1 MLLSIVLS
9 VVIFCI
15 VTAIE
20 GLFTDGKVPVIGKDK
35 NGKRVSASYNGIIK
49 GLVIGLVVG
58 LVNYFA
64 PKVSGAIWLAPIFLI
79 AMLAVSGYLIWW
91 WKKEG
96 NDWRELIA
104 FVVLTVPIYFTTMSA
119 AAMTTGIEMHPF
131 LASLILLLP
140 KLVLIGSI
148 GFFLA
153 NMCFFNRDRANRRE
167 ETDQAKI
174 LNVLGWAV
182 AIVTVVNLFFL
193 CYFNLAWGTLE
204 FDFNRGEEEA
214 EETNLTWYGFYNP
227 SMLRDDIE
235 GNDYDFGYN
244 LVDFFEA
251 EDEEEEP
258 IAADFDQDLRERMAV
273 DPKLGA
279 AVMAWMDANVGTRY
293 LGTFYEEC
301 KGEWASTMNTAAERW
316 MENEE
321 EYLATLDAFFGFLDN
336 AEDVTLK
343 TGKGIT
349 DQMYMN
355 PFTVSGVPDIIVM
368 ETDQEEGLFLVY
380 ELRIKGNIF
389 EVMYRTDCGY
399 QPTNVEKVMN
409 ITPQPNPNNPAP
421 QPSKPNPTP
430 TPTPT
435 PTPPSNP
442 KDPDEGT
449 QGPLVGPND
458 DPGPG
463 PDTNNGEGAWFS
475 SEQEED
481 GSIFLPSYQE
491 YEEIMDELEDINE
504 TQREGGDD
512 NTPTYT
518 PPEDKYGTDVNV
530 DSNAENGTGYGGIDV
545 STPVTPPAQ
554 TTGGESVTN
563 DGPGEAWGGP
573 PD

>member
-20 GLFTDGKVPVIGKDK
+20 GLFTDGKGPVIGKDK

-104 FVVLTVPIYFTTMSA
+104 FVVLTVLIYFTIMSA

-131 LASLILLLP
+131 LVSLILLLP
-140 KLVLIGSI
+140 KLVLISSI

-153 NMCFFNRDRANRRE
+153 DMCFFNRDRANRRE
-167 ETDQAKI
+167 ETDKAKS
-174 LNVLGWAV
+174 LNILGWIV
-182 AIVTVVNLFFL
+182 AIATVVILFFL
-193 CYFNLAWGTLE
+193 CYSNLAWETLK

-409 ITPQPNPNNPAP
+409 ITPQPNPNKPAP

-430 TPTPT
+430 TPTQ
-435 PTPPSNP
+435 PSNP
-442 KDPDEGT
+442 KDPSKGT

-554 TTGGESVTN
+554 TTGGKSVTN